1 MLALIFSASIFLPLI
16 PSVPSAPAAA
26 AFPGNNGKIV
36 FVGLLGDADG
46 EAIYVMKPDGSG
58 QRELI
63 ETGQFD
69 APAWSPD
76 GTKIAFDK
84 DSQDVYV
91 MNSNGSCPTNITTFD
106 TYGGYRPR
114 PAWSPDGLR
123 ILFSH
128 EPEGEGVI
136 VDDGDGPTWH
146 QPPAE
151 LYVVNL
157 DGTGLERITHTPKDG
172 EENAAWSPDG
182 TKIAYRNF
190 IGYLDSPTGR
200 ALNQIY
206 VMNADGTGRRS
217 LTPESM
223 VTDDPQWS
231 PDGSKIAFENDFH
244 RSIWVMDSNGSGLK
258 KLTPENVGEEYD
270 PAWSP
275 DGKKIVFHGEDP
287 GGLDDKGI
295 FTMNAD
301 GSGRTNVPR
310 GPGIDYASGYYAR
323 SPDWQPKTAR
333 RTPPLECP
341 PGANELTVD
350 LRAFGLDG
358 TSLQGVIT
366 VAQTFQVKLTI
377 TNGTP
382 LAVSDFSFA
391 RGAPLV
397 IDERSTGG
405 IQIVSGPDPP
415 IPENLTL
422 EPKQSVSYFFEV
434 SATADGV
441 AAAHTKI
448 SALDEENIP
457 QEDAH
462 SLRFD
467 IENGQ
472 KMTDALGQWVLLNS
486 MTNYLQKTYRDFHT
500 AMTARGNELHRR
512 LSAILTPAQRLAWFG
527 SETELVLSPFDYAM
541 GQLRGVPPEMVAASF
556 PKVAPEG
563 VTFDQMNAEYNRS
576 FKQELGHG
584 VSDWVEGYKGLA
596 SDAKKAL
603 QDSWGE
609 AMLASYAVFG
619 TMTPEEQLQWNAYS
633 ATLVNGIVTSEQN
646 IYNGIKREIP
656 KWKENGT
663 YAWQAA
669 LQSALDITL
678 QSPDIKAQMAQ
689 ETKWRQNMLKLADG
703 NPLLFMREWAK
714 RDAEIANLVLP
725 LVLDTLAGGG
735 VFRAAGLAKKLIV
748 KGKGAAVMRSGVAS
762 GVLTE
767 KGVVKEGS
775 KTAIARS
782 TSEAPH
788 GPPAADLAVLERRN
802 YLDDIEGAT
811 VVQSSD
817 LGKVYEL
824 PNVGGVPEVT
834 LDAKAGMLG
843 ELETEY
849 AAAHNGTQLK
859 LAEILKPSSPLRQ
872 ADGVAKTEL
881 TPFNTGKP
889 AMLDAG
895 APRATLSEANV
906 WQSPDPRKSKG
917 FKDLSKP
924 RQESAVTEWQ
934 KANERWAEFENPP
947 PGSKAARMKECIGQ
961 RARVPLDEA
970 PNSQG
975 IQRFVTAEYEQI
987 DVIEGNARAKL
998 FRVKYYEVEVVDT
1011 NTGQVLNR
1019 KTVVDVPEAVPQT
1032 PDADAVGLAK
1042 VVGHTEDGLPILE
1055 PLSRAEREFV
1065 EQRYIDKNV
1074 KARRKK
1080 PGTPGAIPDAAEHG
1094 TTLICSD
1101 ACAKAAG
1108 KLLPSYGVP
1117 FIPEIP
1123 GLAFLKRIAPHVAK
1137 HLIPRS
1143 ASAAEAAAIIERQYK
1158 QMVADVR
1165 SAGGFGQHAVIVT
1178 SDSRYL
1184 GEVNVASW

>member
-1 MLALIFSASIFLPLI
+1 MRRSKRASVIGTLTALLAVGLPLSPAAGERIANLVGDVTVKGSLHDGYGRGPSEYTITMSVNIAHASDPNGETDLYWIDRGKSRASIYGFFDVSHFDDDEGGCALERNRTGTITGEGPPFVTPPRYRSNGENDEDWADLDQALVVLVDATLKGTETI
-16 PSVPSAPAAA
+16 TRTDRFEPGSCANPGSTQRHYEAPTTLGNFCPAEDTGNLNPAFSVTLHDRGP
-26 AFPGNNGKIV
+26 
-36 FVGLLGDADG
+36 
-46 EAIYVMKPDGSG
+46 EAIEHCS
-58 QRELI
+58 
-63 ETGQFD
+63 
-69 APAWSPD
+69 
-76 GTKIAFDK
+76 
-84 DSQDVYV
+84 
-91 MNSNGSCPTNITTFD
+91 
-106 TYGGYRPR
+106 
-114 PAWSPDGLR
+114 
-123 ILFSH
+123 
-128 EPEGEGVI
+128 
-136 VDDGDGPTWH
+136 
-146 QPPAE
+146 
-151 LYVVNL
+151 
-157 DGTGLERITHTPKDG
+157 
-172 EENAAWSPDG
+172 
-182 TKIAYRNF
+182 
-190 IGYLDSPTGR
+190 GYL
-200 ALNQIY
+200 
-206 VMNADGTGRRS
+206 
-217 LTPESM
+217 
-223 VTDDPQWS
+223 W
-231 PDGSKIAFENDFH
+231 
-244 RSIWVMDSNGSGLK
+244 LK
-258 KLTPENVGEEYD
+258 G
-270 PAWSP
+270 A
-275 DGKKIVFHGEDP
+275 
-287 GGLDDKGI
+287 
-295 FTMNAD
+295 
-301 GSGRTNVPR
+301 
-310 GPGIDYASGYYAR
+310 
-323 SPDWQPKTAR
+323 
-333 RTPPLECP
+333 PPP
-341 PGANELTVD
+341 VLTVD
-350 LRAFGLDG
+350 LQASGLDG

-377 TNGTP
+377 TNGT
-382 LAVSDFSFA
+382 AQAIDDFSFA

-415 IPENLTL
+415 IPEDLTL
-422 EPKQSVSYFFEV
+422 EPEQSVSYVFEV
-434 SATADGV
+434 SATADGI
-441 AAAHTKI
+441 AAAHTKVT
-448 SALDEENIP
+448 ALDEDNTP

-467 IENGQ
+467 IEDGQ

-486 MTNYLQKTYRDFHT
+486 MTQYLQKTYRDFHT
-500 AMTARGNELHRR
+500 EMTARGNKLHRR
-512 LSAILTPAQRLAWFG
+512 LSAILSPAQRLAWFG
-527 SETELVLSPFDYAM
+527 STTELVLSPFDYAM

-563 VTFDQMNAEYNRS
+563 LTFDQMHAEYNRS
-576 FKQELGHG
+576 FKEELGHG

-596 SDAKKAL
+596 GDAKKAL

-633 ATLVNGIVTSEQN
+633 GTLVDGIVTSEQN

-689 ETKWRQNMLKLADG
+689 ETKWRQNMLKLADS
-703 NPLLFMREWAK
+703 NPLLFQREWAK

-735 VFRAAGLAKKLIV
+735 FFRATAAAKKIIV
-748 KGKGAAVMRSGVAS
+748 RGKGAAVMRSGAAT

-775 KTAIARS
+775 KTAITRS

-817 LGKVYEL
+817 LGHVYEL
-824 PNVGGVPEVT
+824 PNLGGVPEVT
-834 LDAKAGMLG
+834 LDAKAGLLG

-849 AAAHNGTQLK
+849 AAAHGGAELK
-859 LAEILKPSSPLRQ
+859 LAEVLKPSSPLRQ

-889 AMLDAG
+889 GMLDAG

-906 WQSPDPRKSKG
+906 WQAPDPRKSKG

-934 KANERWAEFENPP
+934 KANERWAEFENPA

-970 PNSQG
+970 ANPQG

-987 DVIEGNARAKL
+987 DVVEGNARAKL

-1011 NTGQVLNR
+1011 NTGRVLNR

-1032 PDADAVGLAK
+1032 PDADAVALAK
-1042 VVGHTEDGLPILE
+1042 VVGFTDDGKPILQ

-1074 KARRKK
+1074 KARRKA

-1094 TTLICSD
+1094 TTLVCSD

-1108 KLLPSYGVP
+1108 KLVPSYGAP
-1117 FIPEIP
+1117 FLPEIP
-1123 GLAFLKRIAPHVAK
+1123 GLTYLKRIAPNVAK